1 MNINYKIVEVHED
14 NRVMVVRYFTDIVTE
29 NDLDVLPTPTGN
41 SSPARC
47 KTDVSLNIPL
57 PEPTEAEL
65 HKILLRNA
73 PIEALKTFEAMKTQ
87 PDSASLSLVHNMKD
101 VTYTKT
107 EQQIADMFTAA
118 PLTDAEI
125 TQIIQGL

>member
-29 NDLDVLPTPTGN
+29 NDLDVLPTSDGN

-87 PDSASLSLVHNMKD
+87 PNTASLSIVYNMKD
-101 VTYTKT
+101 VTYAKT
-107 EQQIADMFTAA
+107 EQQIAEMFASPT
-118 PLTDAEI
+118 LTDSEI
-125 TQIIQGL
+125 NQLIQSL